1 MPTKAEDYLCPAL
14 HTEAVAARA
23 EIAIKRSQ
31 FIGLAAR
38 TPTEE
43 AARDFIAHVR
53 SRYPDAR
60 HHCSAY
66 IVHQAAAQPIERSSD
81 DGEPSGTAGKPMLEV
96 LRGIEDI
103 TVVVVRYFGGV
114 LLGTGGLVRA
124 YQDATRQAL
133 QELPLV
139 RRRQRQLFRF
149 DLDHAE
155 AGRVEADIRA
165 ADFDVQDVEYGEKV
179 TMRVATDDGEGL
191 AHRVAALTGGHVAV
205 KRDGEAW
212 VESPYAR

>member
-1 MPTKAEDYLCPAL
+1 MPTKAEDYLCPAP
-14 HTEAVAARA
+14 HTEAVAAQA
-23 EIAIKRSQ
+23 EIEIKRSQ

-53 SRYPDAR
+53 SSYPDAR

-66 IVHQAAAQPIERSSD
+66 IVHQVAAQPIERSSD

-96 LRGIEDI
+96 LRGIEDV

-149 DLDHAE
+149 DLDHAK

-191 AHRVAALTGGHVAV
+191 ANRVAALTGGHVAV

>member
-1 MPTKAEDYLCPAL
+1 MPTKAEDYLCPAP
-14 HTEAVAARA
+14 HSGEVAARA
-23 EIAIKRSQ
+23 EIEIKRSH

-43 AARDFIAHVR
+43 SARDFIASVR
-53 SRYPDAR
+53 STYPDAR

-66 IVHQAAAQPIERSSD
+66 IIHQVGAQPIERSSD

-96 LRGIEDI
+96 VRGIEDI

-124 YQDATRQAL
+124 YQDATRHAL
-133 QELPLV
+133 GELSLV

-149 DLDHAE
+149 QLDHAE

-165 ADFDVQDVEYGEKV
+165 TGFDVQEVDYGAKV
-179 TMRVATDDGEGL
+179 TMRVATDDGEEL
-191 AHRVAALTGGHVAV
+191 ANRIAALTGGQVEV
-205 KRDGEAW
+205 ERDGQAW
-212 VESPYAR
+212 VESPHAQ

>member
-1 MPTKAEDYLCPAL
+1 MPTNTEDYLCPAA
-14 HTEAVAARA
+14 HSGDVAAQA
-23 EIAIKRSQ
+23 EIEIKRSQ

-43 AARDFIAHVR
+43 AARDFIAHIR
-53 SRYPDAR
+53 SQYPDGR

-66 IVHQAAAQPIERSSD
+66 IIHQEGAQPVERSSD

-124 YQDATRQAL
+124 YQDGTRRAL
-133 QELPLV
+133 GELSLV

-149 DLDHAE
+149 QLGHAD

-165 ADFDVQDVEYGEKV
+165 AGFDVKDVEYGTEV
-179 TMRVATDDGEGL
+179 TMSVASDDGDGL
-191 AHRVAALTGGHVAV
+191 ASRVAALTGGQVEVEHLGSV
-205 KRDGEAW
+205 W
-212 VESPYAR
+212 VESPHAQ